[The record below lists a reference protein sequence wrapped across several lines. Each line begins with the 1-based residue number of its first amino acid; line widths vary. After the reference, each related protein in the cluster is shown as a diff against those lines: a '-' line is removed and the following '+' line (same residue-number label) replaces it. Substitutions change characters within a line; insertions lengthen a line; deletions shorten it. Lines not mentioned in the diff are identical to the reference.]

1 MFENNSLAPVI
12 KAAGMEDYFDY
23 KAYGRDEA
31 INSYDIG
38 DHGFVNKRIS
48 VDVEKYS
55 YEEIKEMMKD
65 QENDLDQGQ
74 TFSTFQ
80 NYEEQNVWEPEQ
92 ENWSETSTYEQEN
105 YTMSGNESVIEEDID
120 LEITMGD

>member
-1 MFENNSLAPVI
+1 
-12 KAAGMEDYFDY
+12 
-23 KAYGRDEA
+23 
-31 INSYDIG
+31 
-38 DHGFVNKRIS
+38 
-48 VDVEKYS
+48 
-55 YEEIKEMMKD
+55 MMKD

-92 ENWSETSTYEQEN
+92 ENWSETSATYEQEN
-105 YTMSGNESVIEEDID
+105 YTMPSNESVIEEDID

>member
-1 MFENNSLAPVI
+1 
-12 KAAGMEDYFDY
+12 
-23 KAYGRDEA
+23 
-31 INSYDIG
+31 
-38 DHGFVNKRIS
+38 
-48 VDVEKYS
+48 
-55 YEEIKEMMKD
+55 MKD